1 MKEVIQ
7 FVLRVFAI
15 IVLTLTLIGVIQLK
29 RNVRELRKELEE
41 VRKDNQYNNEVDE
54 MLKSYPYEH
63 SHIPKDTITIIT
75 KEKILRARTGIN
87 F

>member
-1 MKEVIQ
+1 MKEAIE
-7 FVLRVFAI
+7 FLLKVFAI
-15 IVLTLTLIGVIQLK
+15 IILTLTLIGVIQLK
-29 RNVRELRKELEE
+29 REVKKLKTELEE
-41 VRKDNQYNNEVDE
+41 VRKDNQFNPVDE

>member
-1 MKEVIQ
+1 MKEAIE
-7 FVLRVFAI
+7 FLLKVFAI

-54 MLKSYPYEH
+54 MLRTYPYNH
-63 SHIPKDTITIIT
+63 SHIK
-75 KEKILRARTGIN
+75 
-87 F
+87 